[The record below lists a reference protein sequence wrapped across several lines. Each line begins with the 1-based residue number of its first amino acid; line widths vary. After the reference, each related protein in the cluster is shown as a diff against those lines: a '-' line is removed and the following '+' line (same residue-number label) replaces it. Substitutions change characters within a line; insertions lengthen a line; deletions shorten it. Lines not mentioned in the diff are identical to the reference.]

1 MHDAVHHSY
10 SKKLWVNKLFGGTLY
25 LLGANVLNWKVQH
38 NILHHT
44 YTNIEGLDEDIDA
57 PGPLRLSEQQPLK
70 KIHKYQYIHAFF
82 FYGLLTITKLILDFV
97 QLK

>member
-1 MHDAVHHSY
+1 M
-10 SKKLWVNKLFGGTLY
+10 
-25 LLGANVLNWKVQH
+25 LNWKVQH

-70 KIHKYQYIHAFF
+70 KIHKCPIYSRIF
-82 FYGLLTITKLILDFV
+82 LLWSINNHKIDIGFCAI
-97 QLK
+97 KKI